1 MRGGARHPLV
11 LGVCG
16 GRAFYYL
23 RSFLGP
29 LGLGLGRVGLWALVG
44 LFVPRLAH
52 LYLESISNVFESCQC
67 MCLEGS
73 LT

>member
-1 MRGGARHPLV
+1 MG
-11 LGVCG
+11 
-16 GRAFYYL
+16 
-23 RSFLGP
+23 
-29 LGLGLGRVGLWALVG
+29 LVG

-67 MCLEGS
+67 VCLEGS